1 METRTLA
8 YRFRLMPTPAQEQ
21 MFLQI
26 AGCCRWVY
34 NKALEAHQQ
43 AYRRDQQTLS
53 GRELTKFLPY
63 WKKEHAFLKTPPAQ
77 TLQAAIFDLHD
88 GWSRFFKGQN
98 DRPTWRKHGDDPRFR
113 LSSPDQ
119 FKIKRYAGLK
129 RRERFLYLPKMG
141 MSGSLGPIKMVQHRS
156 VDGKIKNLTIK
167 REGQMWFASFIT
179 QQTVKPIAPFAMHAG
194 AKVLGVDRGVRRPV
208 ATSDGVF
215 LGTSVVTPELQAK
228 QARLARAVSRKQEA
242 LRARHNIAPGGSLK
256 GIAQPN
262 ALVRAKVRLAKFYS
276 KMARKRK
283 DQAHQISRA
292 LVNAADV
299 VVFEALETKA
309 MTSTQKTASSPR
321 LRRAILDISWAQ
333 IESFTAYK
341 AQWAGK
347 TTVRV
352 NPAYTSQTCS
362 VCGYQHPRNRMGDA
376 FVCRACG
383 HSDDSD
389 SNAARNIRR
398 LGVAALQERA
408 LAPAAKPSRSRVAKD
423 KTNSHGR
430 VDAAS
435 SNLEGALRAP
445 MKDKSSPKSTGVRAS
460 AKGKAR
466 A

>member
-26 AGCCRWVY
+26 AGCCRLVY
-34 NKALEAHQQ
+34 NKALETHQE
-43 AYRRDQQTLS
+43 AYAREGVTLS
-53 GRELTKFLPY
+53 AFEMIKYLPG
-63 WKKEHAFLKTPPAQ
+63 WKKELPFLKVPPAQ
-77 TLQAAIFDLHD
+77 ALQAVVRDLAD

-98 DRPTWRKHGDDPRFR
+98 ARPTWRKHGDEPRFR
-113 LSSPDQ
+113 FPSPDQ
-119 FKIKRYAGLK
+119 FKIKRHPRLK
-129 RRERFLYLPKMG
+129 KRERFVYLPKMG
-141 MSGSLGPIKMVQHRS
+141 MSGGLGPVKMVQHRS
-156 VDGKIKNLTIK
+156 IDGKIKNLTIR
-167 REGQMWFASFIT
+167 REGQMWFASFTT
-179 QQTVKPIAPFAMHAG
+179 QKTVKSMAPFVLHAG

-215 LGTSVVTPELQAK
+215 LGTSIVTPELQTK

-242 LRARHNIAPGGSLK
+242 LRARHGITPGGSLK

-262 ALVRAKVRLAKFYS
+262 ALVRAKLRLAKFHA

-292 LVNAADV
+292 LVDAADV
-299 VVFEALETKA
+299 VVFEALDTKA
-309 MTSTQKTASSPR
+309 MTSTQNTASSRR

-333 IESFTAYK
+333 IESFCAYK

-362 VCGYQHPRNRMGDA
+362 LCGYRHPRNRIGDA

-389 SNAARNIRR
+389 FNAAKNIRC

-408 LAPAAKPSRSRVAKD
+408 LAPAAAPKKPRVKKD
-423 KTNSHGR
+423 KPNGR

-435 SNLEGALRAP
+435 LSLEGAPRAP
-445 MKDKSSPKSTGVRAS
+445 MNDESSSCKSRPGGSV
-460 AKGKAR
+460 KGKAR

>member
-1 METRTLA
+1 MELRTLA

-21 MFLQI
+21 MFVQI
-26 AGCCRWVY
+26 SGCCRLVY
-34 NKALEAHQQ
+34 NKALEAHQE
-43 AYRRDQQTLS
+43 AYARDKATLS
-53 GRELTKFLPY
+53 GRDLTKFLPA

-98 DRPTWRKHGDDPRFR
+98 ARPTWRKHCDDPRFR

-119 FKIKRYAGLK
+119 FKIKRHAALK
-129 RRERFLYLPKMG
+129 KRERFLYLPKMG
-141 MSGSLGPIKMVQHRS
+141 MSGGLGPVKMVQHRPI
-156 VDGKIKNLTIK
+156 DGKIKNLTIK
-167 REGQMWFASFIT
+167 REGQMWFASFVT
-179 QQTVKPIAPFAMHAG
+179 QQTVKPVAPFVMHAG
-194 AKVLGVDRGVRRPV
+194 TKVLGVDRGVRRPV

-215 LGTSVVTPELQAK
+215 LGTSIVTPELQAK

-242 LRARHNIAPGGSLK
+242 LRARHGIKPGGSLK

-262 ALVRAKVRLAKFYS
+262 ALLRAKLRLAKFHG
-276 KMARKRK
+276 KMALKRK

-299 VVFEALETKA
+299 VVFEALDTKK
-309 MTSTQKTASSPR
+309 MTSTQNKTSSRR
-321 LRRAILDISWAQ
+321 LRRDILDLSWSQ
-333 IESFTAYK
+333 IESFTIYK

-362 VCGYQHPRNRMGDA
+362 VCGHQHPLNRKGDV
-376 FVCRACG
+376 FVCRSCG
-383 HSDDSD
+383 HIDDAD
-389 SNAARNIRR
+389 SNASKTIRR
-398 LGVAALQERA
+398 LGVLALQERA
-408 LAPAAKPSRSRVAKD
+408 LAPAAEPTKPRVKQD
-423 KTNSHGR
+423 KPNGR

-435 SNLEGALRAP
+435 SNLEGAPRAP
-445 MKDKSSPKSTGVRAS
+445 MKDKSSPKSTEARAS